1 MRKQL
6 LQLNPSGEKYLSFGK
21 HVDRIKKELLL
32 EENMCAVTCSGTIGK
47 VMIVP
52 KHWQGWTL
60 NQHVMRI
67 IPRNKSMAGYI
78 YAWLSTDY
86 ALPLIVRHT
95 YGAVVDEIDDKQLA
109 EVPIPL
115 LQDEAIQQRIND
127 LVLQAN
133 GIRYHAY
140 LKEQEAI
147 KKMESIL

>member
-1 MRKQL
+1 MDIKSTCNENYSAKQ
-6 LQLNPSGEKYLSFGK
+6 K
-21 HVDRIKKELLL
+21 HGRL
-32 EENMCAVTCSGTIGK
+32 
-47 VMIVP
+47 
-52 KHWQGWTL
+52 
-60 NQHVMRI
+60 
-67 IPRNKSMAGYI
+67 YI

>member
-1 MRKQL
+1 
-6 LQLNPSGEKYLSFGK
+6 
-21 HVDRIKKELLL
+21 
-32 EENMCAVTCSGTIGK
+32 
-47 VMIVP
+47 MIVP

-67 IPRNKSMAGYI
+67 IPQSKDIAGYI

-95 YGAVVDEIDDKQLA
+95 YGAVVDEIDDKQLG

-115 LQDEAIQQRIND
+115 LQDEAIQQRINN

-133 GIRYHAY
+133 ELRYQAY